1 LGLEVDAGAMAR
13 AAVKTESAGDQL
25 DALHRAFAQ
34 VSAPGHDFGGG
45 YFGSLGTSTKFDF
58 DHGLGSDFGTFEGT
72 SSLEAFVVAKPI
84 VASRVPFGPAPAFDP
99 VPYFDEATEEACCRP
114 LEHRLAMPRV
124 PVPPVSVH
132 ASRAERNL
140 LFRAMADTNR
150 LVAISACDA
159 GEGPFSGLF
168 AVPKDLDRDRLILDA
183 RPPNSFETVLSQ
195 WTSSM
200 ATASSL
206 SGIELAPDESLLL
219 SGRDVK
225 DFFYQFVVNPQRA
238 RRNVMAG
245 LLSPEE
251 FVCHLPEAL
260 YGSRICSS

>member
-1 LGLEVDAGAMAR
+1 
-13 AAVKTESAGDQL
+13 
-25 DALHRAFAQ
+25 
-34 VSAPGHDFGGG
+34 
-45 YFGSLGTSTKFDF
+45 
-58 DHGLGSDFGTFEGT
+58 
-72 SSLEAFVVAKPI
+72 
-84 VASRVPFGPAPAFDP
+84 
-99 VPYFDEATEEACCRP
+99 
-114 LEHRLAMPRV
+114 
-124 PVPPVSVH
+124 
-132 ASRAERNL
+132 
-140 LFRAMADTNR
+140 MADTNR

>member
-1 LGLEVDAGAMAR
+1 MAR

-34 VSAPGHDFGGG
+34 VSAPGHDFGCG

-84 VASRVPFGPAPAFDP
+84 VASVPFGPAPAFDP

-132 ASRAERNL
+132 VSRAERNL

-168 AVPKDLDRDRLILDA
+168 AVPKDLDRHRLILDA
-183 RPPNSFETVLSQ
+183 RPPNSFETALSQ

-251 FVCHLPEAL
+251 FVFHLPEAL